1 MAEGRNGMTSAIQ
14 PHNERAAATW
24 GAGGAEYDE
33 ISRTIANS
41 IEHCMHRLGPGPGE
55 RVLDLATGT
64 GWAARLA
71 AAGGAKV
78 VGVDIGADLIEAAKE
93 RARQANLDIKFEV
106 GDAEQLRFDD
116 ESFDVVVSTCG
127 VMFASNPEA
136 AAAEIARVCRRGGRV
151 GLTTWPPEGTLAQ
164 MFQVMR
170 PYMPPPPRQHRLR
183 PSNGVGLNG
192 SESCSDRP
200 SISNSRPARP
210 CCASP
215 TASRSGASSRPATV
229 QRRPS
234 RANSTLSGASSCTAT
249 SSRSTNSSGASSG
262 WPCHV
267 STCLPSASGG
277 ERWVVLRQAYFGQLK
292 AHRSGC
298 SGGAA
303 KPERR
308 FRL

>member
-24 GAGGAEYDE
+24 GAGGADYDA

-41 IEHCMHRLGPGPGE
+41 IEHCVHRLGPGTGE

-71 AAGGAKV
+71 ATRGAKV

-93 RARQANLDIKFEV
+93 RARQANLDIEFEV

-136 AAAEIARVCRRGGRV
+136 AAAEIARVCRPGGRV

-170 PYMPPPPRQHRLR
+170 PYMPPPPSPAPPSPFEWGR
-183 PSNGVGLNG
+183 PERIRELLG
-192 SESCSDRP
+192 
-200 SISNSRPARP
+200 PAFDLKFEIG
-210 CCASP
+210 
-215 TASRSGASSRPATV
+215 TT
-229 QRRPS
+229 
-234 RANSTLSGASSCTAT
+234 
-249 SSRSTNSSGASSG
+249 
-262 WPCHV
+262 
-267 STCLPSASGG
+267 
-277 ERWVVLRQAYFGQLK
+277 VLREPDGEAVWRLFSTGYGPTKTIAGKLD
-292 AHRSGC
+292 
-298 SGGAA
+298 
-303 KPERR
+303 PERR
-308 FRL
+308 EQLRRDFVGFHEQFRGELGVAMPREYLLTLGVRR